1 MARGASRV
9 GCGYSQGLRGPPQ
22 VISRPIENFD
32 FSPCI
37 EKCKHFF
44 VRFVFDCLIVFN
56 SFGLFSL
63 KKRDLGPKN
72 EVLKERQTKA
82 WDHLQ
87 TIELEKLSTK
97 LVSKVSEVEG
107 MISFDHFYTFYRTL
121 KRWTTRICPRQAPC
135 RPIAGPMQ
143 APCRPHAGQKGT

>member
-1 MARGASRV
+1 MDFDRLNFNFKLQKKMNLKFQVFEKITVLLTPNWHVFRGLEASGG
-9 GCGYSQGLRGPPQ
+9 GCGYSQGLRGPSQ
-22 VISRPIENFD
+22 VISRPLEKFD

-44 VRFVFDCLIVFN
+44 FRLFFDILVAFN
-56 SFGLFSL
+56 SCGLFSF
-63 KKRDLGPKN
+63 KTRDLGPNN

-97 LVSKVSEVEG
+97 LVSKVS
-107 MISFDHFYTFYRTL
+107 
-121 KRWTTRICPRQAPC
+121 
-135 RPIAGPMQ
+135 
-143 APCRPHAGQKGT
+143 